1 MGRGIAKWNKHNL
14 QTKIVIFYA
23 DNLKKFSI
31 LSAQFRTK
39 DSNKNIKGAS
49 YRINLQ
55 GQKNGPNWKII
66 YLLKV
71 NQIICLEFS
80 ASCTSRL
87 LNYTK
92 HSSERQS
99 ITSAKWI
106 TYQYI
111 FLELTKIFMNLMHG
125 VHSVKNSLGII
136 QQFTIVLVPE
146 SYMIGY
152 GRGKIILKFPP
163 F

>member
-14 QTKIVIFYA
+14 YTKIVIFYA

-31 LSAQFRTK
+31 VSGQFRTK

-49 YRINLQ
+49 YRINLL

-66 YLLKV
+66 YLLKI

-87 LNYTK
+87 LN
-92 HSSERQS
+92 
-99 ITSAKWI
+99 
-106 TYQYI
+106 
-111 FLELTKIFMNLMHG
+111 
-125 VHSVKNSLGII
+125 
-136 QQFTIVLVPE
+136 
-146 SYMIGY
+146 
-152 GRGKIILKFPP
+152 
-163 F
+163 